1 MEPST
6 GAEYWRVWLKYLYG
20 DAVLHTFPVEYLE
33 MLSSILL
40 PYNVVPTCFAQT
52 GHDWFARADSR

>member
-6 GAEYWRVWLKYLYG
+6 GAEYWRVWLKYLYC
-20 DAVLHTFPVEYLE
+20 DAVLHAFPAELLE

-40 PYNVVPTCFAQT
+40 SYNVVLTCFA
-52 GHDWFARADSR
+52 